1 MKLPSLG
8 LLHAMFLLL
17 MMAGPSQ
24 ELAAASKGRQ
34 KSRGQRIAQ
43 KKFRL
48 EQQIQD
54 LKAGVLVDTSLKGG
68 DASVDDDSNDKQ
80 VTKNN
85 NNEDQEVVRGDIRSV
100 SIISPENA
108 AVELTNG
115 TTINVN
121 PQTLHQRD
129 HQDIW
134 LAVRS
139 ALVVTASEFSAVL
152 GTSFF
157 TTRDE
162 LVEIKL
168 GKRSGFNGNAACTWG
183 LRVEPTAFKQ
193 YVEATKHNVQETGLH
208 VHPNGLYGASPD
220 GLVIDR
226 KDGSEGLLEIKC
238 MFGKRTKK
246 KMKQYEYCPRRYY
259 DQIQGQMAICNKPW
273 CDLMI
278 WIPKNSKAKNYSI
291 LRVHRNETYWN
302 ERLSPELEEFCKEV
316 ATLKRTEEKELVN
329 I

>member
-1 MKLPSLG
+1 
-8 LLHAMFLLL
+8 
-17 MMAGPSQ
+17 MAGPSQ
-24 ELAAASKGRQ
+24 ELAASSKGR
-34 KSRGQRIAQ
+34 KSRGQRLAQ

-54 LKAGVLVDTSLKGG
+54 LKAGVLVGASTRKGG
-68 DASVDDDSNDKQ
+68 KIDYGGDDSHYNKQ
-80 VTKNN
+80 
-85 NNEDQEVVRGDIRSV
+85 NNEEQEILRDDIRTV
-100 SIISPENA
+100 SILSPNRA
-108 AVELTNG
+108 AIELING
-115 TTINVN
+115 TTVHVN

-139 ALVVTASEFSAVL
+139 ALLVTASEFSSVL

-162 LVEIKL
+162 LMEIKL

-183 LRVEPTAFKQ
+183 LRVESTAFRQ
-193 YVEATKHNVQETGLH
+193 YVEATKNNAQETGLH
-208 VHPNGLYGASPD
+208 IHPNGLYGASPD

-238 MFGKRTKK
+238 MYGKRTKK
-246 KMKQYEYCPRRYY
+246 KMKQYEYCPRRFY
-259 DQIQGQMAICNKPW
+259 DQIQGQMAICDRPW
-273 CDLMI
+273 CDLII

-302 ERLSPELEEFCKEV
+302 ERLSPELETFCEEV
-316 ATLKRTEEKELVN
+316 AAFKEEEEKEMANV
-329 I
+329 